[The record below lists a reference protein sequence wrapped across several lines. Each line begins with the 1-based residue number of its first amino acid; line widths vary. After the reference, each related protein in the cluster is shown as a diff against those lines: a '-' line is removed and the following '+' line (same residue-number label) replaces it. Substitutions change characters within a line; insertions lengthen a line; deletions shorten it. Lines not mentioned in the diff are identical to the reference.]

1 MAFDLAS
8 ATPVSD
14 SGGFDLASAK
24 PVESASKAPAK
35 DDSYSLGDLGKDL
48 GSAFV
53 RPIAKAVTAL
63 PGMAAD
69 FGVAARNLGSNL
81 SQGIMPTLA
90 DFNPFAKT
98 GGSHQETE
106 LPTTSFNR
114 ALDSVTRAP
123 TGAGKAAEFASTAL
137 LSSRLPTPQA
147 TGKITPVLN
156 APAKVKT
163 LEDVATAFKP
173 SYTNQVVPPSFGG
186 ATAGNAPSALTGA
199 QQQASAA
206 GQSLGMRLLPGQQT
220 GSKALQQL
228 EAKLESSPWTSGP
241 INDLKAGNQSVLNR
255 AAAKSIGET
264 GDTVDSNV
272 LARANERLGGVFDN
286 VGDPSRITIV
296 DPAKTKAVIDGID
309 QDAEGLINGSVRDNT
324 LVKRL
329 ETLTQTGGVN
339 GQQLRQLSSKLGK
352 AAYKQMGGPDGDR
365 DLGQA
370 LYGVKNH
377 VDDLI
382 EGGLTGDEQA
392 TYAAARQQYR
402 NLMLLTSRTGI
413 VNPNTGNVAGVSLAS
428 KLQQADKSGFL
439 YGRNQSDLYNAARF
453 SQAFKPVVGDSGTS
467 TRSLNASDL
476 LAAHYGIPL
485 NLASRLYASRLGQAA
500 VRGGVSAARGAP
512 GLLSNPTALSG
523 PVIGGLLAAQ

>member
-1 MAFDLAS
+1 MALN
-8 ATPVSD
+8 PVSD
-14 SGGFDLASAK
+14 PDLLAQLNAGGPPPGAK
-24 PVESASKAPAK
+24 PVSDPEVLKQLNGEQSAP
-35 DDSYSLGDLGKDL
+35 YSLGDLGKDL

-53 RPIAKAVTAL
+53 RPVAKAVTAL

-147 TGKITPVLN
+147 GQQ
-156 APAKVKT
+156 APAAFT
-163 LEDVATAFKP
+163 GTAPAT
-173 SYTNQVVPPSFGG
+173 
-186 ATAGNAPSALTGA
+186 PSALTGA
-199 QQQASAA
+199 QQQAAAA
-206 GQSLGMRLLPGQQT
+206 GGSLGMRLLPGQET

-272 LARANERLGGVFDN
+272 LAHANERLGGVFDN

-309 QDAEGLINGSVRDNT
+309 QDAEGLINGSVRDNA